1 MNLNFLSNYSSFGF
15 KYPHLLHPLRVP
27 FALIKSLNFFDSF
40 ENIISDNFEVL
51 TFPKGTAIHGNRL
64 PSTFIYTHPHGA

>member
-1 MNLNFLSNYSSFGF
+1 MIYNFLGNYRSFGF

-27 FALIKSLNFFDSF
+27 LALIKSLNFFDSF

-51 TFPKGTAIHGNRL
+51 TLPNGTAIQGNKL